1 MSDDVLD
8 ITGTL
13 PRMSNGDT
21 TNTASDLFRAETPTN
36 NEHKP
41 VPADT
46 APIKQRQRENDD
58 QSSQDMLYK
67 SVRGT
72 KTGHIS
78 SNFYK
83 NKAGWKA
90 AKALM
95 G

>member
-1 MSDDVLD
+1 MLD

-21 TNTASDLFRAETPTN
+21 RNTASDLFRAETPTK

-41 VPADT
+41 VPTDSAH
-46 APIKQRQRENDD
+46 IKQRQRENDD
-58 QSSQDMLYK
+58 QSSQDILYK